1 MRLITEGD
9 MAVDVLCLT
18 EEQQQNL
25 NDLLKACRLLLEVK
39 RLRMA
44 NSAIDYSIDQI
55 AAVIRKIDKVA
66 A

>member
-1 MRLITEGD
+1 
-9 MAVDVLCLT
+9 MAIDVLCLT
-18 EEQQQNL
+18 EEQQRNL
-25 NDLLKACRLLLEVK
+25 DELLKACRLLLEVK

-44 NSAIDYSIDQI
+44 DSAIDYSIDQI

>member
-1 MRLITEGD
+1 
-9 MAVDVLCLT
+9 MAIDVLCLT
-18 EEQQQNL
+18 EEQQRNL
-25 NDLLKACRLLLEVK
+25 DELLKACRLLLKVK

>member
-1 MRLITEGD
+1 
-9 MAVDVLCLT
+9 MAIDVLCLT

-25 NDLLKACRLLLEVK
+25 NELLKACRFLVEVK
-39 RLRMA
+39 RMKMA
-44 NSAIDYSIDQI
+44 DSAIAYGIDQI

>member
-1 MRLITEGD
+1 

-25 NDLLKACRLLLEVK
+25 NELLTACRFLVEAK
-39 RLRMA
+39 RIGMA
-44 NSAIDYSIDQI
+44 ESAINYAVDQV
-55 AAVIRKIDKVA
+55 AAVIRKIDA

>member
-1 MRLITEGD
+1 

>member
-1 MRLITEGD
+1 MKNYFEGF
-9 MAVDVLCLT
+9 MAIDVLCLT

-25 NDLLKACRLLLEVK
+25 NELLTACRFLVEAK

-44 NSAIDYSIDQI
+44 DSAIVYGIDQI

-66 A
+66 P

>member
-1 MRLITEGD
+1 

-25 NDLLKACRLLLEVK
+25 NELLIACRFLVEAK
-39 RLRMA
+39 RIGMA
-44 NSAIDYSIDQI
+44 ESPINYAVDQV